1 MRSQQPTVSDVELS
15 KAKEQISVITDI
27 EVTENN
33 AEGISPE
40 LISKLLANPEM
51 AALLKTLAKSI

>member
-1 MRSQQPTVSDVELS
+1 MPKFEASTDILDPMAVSQEEPT
-15 KAKEQISVITDI
+15 I